1 MYAACFQVSGWAGAQ
16 SFLFSGDTLKE
27 VVDGLNGIQ
36 DLFFLGLMSRMDGE
50 AAAGELTKLE
60 TFTERYQSDIL
71 TEEDVANFAVELSI
85 GSIRC
90 VELRSGEDM
99 PGSGVALTALQ
110 GSDVQYVP
118 RGMLQISANGWH
130 ALLQGTIQEV
140 QIGICGMFFWHS
152 NSSCSIFLYVNY
164 NI

>member
-1 MYAACFQVSGWAGAQ
+1 MIFIVEIFLIRKRRNIPEDFQ
-16 SFLFSGDTLKE
+16 
-27 VVDGLNGIQ
+27 
-36 DLFFLGLMSRMDGE
+36 
-50 AAAGELTKLE
+50 
-60 TFTERYQSDIL
+60 
-71 TEEDVANFAVELSI
+71 
-85 GSIRC
+85 
-90 VELRSGEDM
+90 LRSGEDM

-130 ALLQGTIQEV
+130 ALLQDTIQEV